1 MSAPL
6 GDLSLDELAGRLD
19 EATTRVADAGAADV
33 LDEALAAHTEL
44 HRRGVVAMV
53 RALKEDPRGKE
64 LLFGLVD
71 VPEVRMLL
79 TVLGVIRPDPTT
91 AATAALE
98 QVRPTLA
105 SHGGDA
111 SLDRVEDGVAW
122 IRLEGACNGCSM
134 ASVTLRETVEAA
146 LLAGVPGLTG
156 VEVVANEPAPTVIP
170 LSSIGLRPRDEADD
184 ADAAALAAS
193 LEQAGWTDTGA
204 DDLGAGDLRTA
215 TAVDASGSTD
225 VVVVRT
231 RLGVQ
236 AYVDRCAHQ
245 GLSLAN
251 ALVDAESGTLTCA
264 WHGFCFDADSGEC
277 TSMPGA
283 QLEPLPV
290 RAEAGR
296 IWVRGAHAAVGASA
310 AGSVAGSG
318 AGS

>member
-1 MSAPL
+1 MSAPDL
-6 GDLSLDELAGRLD
+6 GPLSLEELAARLD
-19 EATTRVADAGAADV
+19 EATARAADAGQGDV
-33 LDEALAAHTEL
+33 LEEALAAHTEL

-53 RALKEDPRGKE
+53 RGLREDPRGKE
-64 LLFGLVD
+64 LLFALVD

-91 AATAALE
+91 AASVALE

-111 SLDRVEDGVAW
+111 SLDRVEDGIAY

-146 LLAGVPGLTG
+146 LTAGVPGLRG
-156 VEVVANEPAPTVIP
+156 VEVVPNEPSPTVIP
-170 LSSIGLRPRDEADD
+170 LSAIGLRP
-184 ADAAALAAS
+184 ADAGDTATELVA
-193 LEQAGWTDTGA
+193 AGWTDTGA
-204 DDLGAGDLRTA
+204 DDLGLGDLRTA
-215 TAVDASGSTD
+215 TAVDDAASTD

-251 ALVDAESGTLTCA
+251 ALVDPDAGTLTCA
-264 WHGFCFDADSGEC
+264 WHGFCYDADSGEC

-283 QLEPLPV
+283 QLEQVPV
-290 RAEAGR
+290 RVEAGR
-296 IWVRGAHAAVGASA
+296 VWVRGAHAAVGGRS
-310 AGSVAGSG
+310 
-318 AGS
+318 